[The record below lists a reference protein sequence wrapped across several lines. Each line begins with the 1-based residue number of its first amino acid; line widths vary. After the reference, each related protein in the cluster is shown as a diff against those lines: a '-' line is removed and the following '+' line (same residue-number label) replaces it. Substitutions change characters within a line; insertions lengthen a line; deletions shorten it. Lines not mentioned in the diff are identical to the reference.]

1 MLLLSDS
8 TEKVEAK
15 SLPKASLEPLAKEEE
30 TKEIVQDSQQE
41 AVAEPK
47 EPVEEKKVIKTPP
60 TRLKPIAKK
69 EDDDI
74 NYKPGDT
81 IDLF

>member
-1 MLLLSDS
+1 MQKVVLLLSDS

-47 EPVEEKKVIKTPP
+47 EPVEEKKVIK
-60 TRLKPIAKK
+60 
-69 EDDDI
+69 
-74 NYKPGDT
+74 N
-81 IDLF
+81 